1 MPTLLHLSRELAAL
15 AQAGLTYAADHYN
28 TDRYARIHAIASEI
42 LQIAKPLPDFR
53 WPLERGYPT
62 PKVDVRGLVFRDDQI
77 LLVKE
82 TASGKWTAPGGFAEV
97 NVSPAENVEKEVR
110 EESGYL
116 VKARQLTSV
125 VDKERAGY
133 LPDTLSIYK
142 LYFLC
147 DLLGGSPTPS
157 TETSEV
163 DFFPLKALP
172 DLDLHRV
179 SPDEI
184 IRGHR
189 IHQGHDHPVPY
200 FN

>member
-15 AQAGLTYAADHYN
+15 AQAGLAYAADHYN

-42 LQIAKPLPDFR
+42 LQITKPLPDFQ
-53 WPLERGYPT
+53 WPLESGYPT
-62 PKVDVRGLVFRDDQI
+62 PKVDVRGLVYRDGEV

-133 LPDTLSIYK
+133 PTDTLSIYK

-147 DLLGGSPTPS
+147 DLVGGSPAS
-157 TETSEV
+157 SGETSEV
-163 DFFPLKALP
+163 AFFPVEALP
-172 DLDLHRV
+172 ELDLHRV
-179 SPDEI
+179 SSDEI
-184 IRGHR
+184 VRGHR
-189 IHQGHDHPVPY
+189 IYKGHDHPLPH